1 MALLVPDAAEVVW
14 LKAVI
19 NHTAPQNLVLK
30 LFKNNHTPAE
40 GDTEADYTEAD
51 FSGYA
56 ALTLT
61 GSSWSVSS
69 SGGVTTAS
77 YAQQTFTSD
86 ADQSTQSVYGYY
98 LVQASSGKIMWAEK
112 FTDGPYPISFNG
124 DDIKV
129 TPKVTL
135 E

>member
-1 MALLVPDAAEVVW
+1 MSLVVPDAAEVVW
-14 LKAVI
+14 LKNVL

-30 LFKNNHTPAE
+30 LYKNNHNPAE
-40 GDTEADYTEAD
+40 GDTESDYTEAD
-51 FSGYA
+51 FTGYS

-77 YAQQTFTSD
+77 YAQQTFTSS

-112 FTDGPYPISFNG
+112 FSDGPYPISFNG